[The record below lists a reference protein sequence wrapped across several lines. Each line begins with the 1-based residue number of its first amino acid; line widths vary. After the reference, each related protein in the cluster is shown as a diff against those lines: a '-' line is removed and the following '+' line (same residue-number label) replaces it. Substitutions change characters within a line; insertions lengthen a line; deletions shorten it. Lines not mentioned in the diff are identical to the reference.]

1 MLVAHLPGNLSQ
13 IGCPVNCTMQFTGQP
28 ISDRLPGKMYNYVNF
43 GFLSTHRDIHM
54 YESSIAGET
63 SAECGSAALSMHTE
77 LVWTCSIPGD
87 GSVNNTY
94 VWYMYEVIVH
104 MSCHTDTIIPKVA
117 FLEGDIMR
125 DLLST
130 AKMDIAVCWDMI
142 CESCLLYYARE
153 ENTYLY
159 LPYI

>member
-1 MLVAHLPGNLSQ
+1 
-13 IGCPVNCTMQFTGQP
+13 
-28 ISDRLPGKMYNYVNF
+28 
-43 GFLSTHRDIHM
+43 
-54 YESSIAGET
+54 
-63 SAECGSAALSMHTE
+63 
-77 LVWTCSIPGD
+77 
-87 GSVNNTY
+87 
-94 VWYMYEVIVH
+94 MYEVIVH

-117 FLEGDIMR
+117 FLEEDIMR

-130 AKMDIAVCWDMI
+130 AKMDIAVCGDMI

>member
-77 LVWTCSIPGD
+77 LV
-87 GSVNNTY
+87 
-94 VWYMYEVIVH
+94 
-104 MSCHTDTIIPKVA
+104 
-117 FLEGDIMR
+117 
-125 DLLST
+125 
-130 AKMDIAVCWDMI
+130 
-142 CESCLLYYARE
+142 
-153 ENTYLY
+153 
-159 LPYI
+159 